1 MNAQALMKLG
11 LIPLVVA
18 LAGCHREVS
27 FKNDVHPI
35 LEARCISCHAPG
47 APGCVASGFSVATY
61 QSVMT
66 GTKYG
71 HVVIPGSS
79 AASTLVR
86 LINHEA
92 DPSIAM
98 PKSHTPGAPSEW
110 LTPDQIKV
118 IQAWIDQGARDN

>member
-1 MNAQALMKLG
+1 MSARTLVKLG
-11 LIPLVVA
+11 LIPLVA
-18 LAGCHREVS
+18 MIAGCGRDVS

-35 LEARCISCHAPG
+35 MEARCISCHAPG

-61 QSVMT
+61 QSVMK

-71 HVVIPGSS
+71 RVVIPGSS
-79 AASTLVR
+79 AGSTLLR

-98 PKSHTPGAPSEW
+98 PKSHQPGAPSEW
-110 LTPDQIKV
+110 LTPGQIKI
-118 IQAWIDQGARDN
+118 IQTWIDQGAKDN

>member
-1 MNAQALMKLG
+1 MNAQAWMKLG
-11 LIPLVVA
+11 VIPLVVA
-18 LAGCHREVS
+18 LAGCQRDVS
-27 FKNDVHPI
+27 FKKDVHPI
-35 LEARCISCHAPG
+35 LEARCMTCHAPG
-47 APGCVASGFSVATY
+47 APGCVTSGFSVATY
-61 QSVMT
+61 QSVMQ

-98 PKSHTPGAPSEW
+98 PRSPTPGKPSGW
-110 LTPDQIKV
+110 LTREQIKT
-118 IQAWIDQGARDN
+118 IEAWIDQGARDN